1 MKIVANE
8 GMIFTNGE
16 IYGSVIYLADGL
28 SADGFYEITREEYE
42 KKMEIDT
49 FGRGEYSG

>member
-42 KKMEIDT
+42 KI
-49 FGRGEYSG
+49 FGEQAFLGGNE

>member
-1 MKIVANE
+1 MERIKLVANE

-28 SADGFYEITREEYE
+28 TADGFYEITREEYE
-42 KKMEIDT
+42 KILEEQELKED
-49 FGRGEYSG
+49 

>member
-8 GMIFTNGE
+8 GMVFTNGE

-42 KKMEIDT
+42 KRMANNE
-49 FGRGEYSG
+49 EM

>member
-8 GMIFTNGE
+8 GMVFTNGE

-42 KKMEIDT
+42 KT
-49 FGRGEYSG
+49 FEEQGGLTNE